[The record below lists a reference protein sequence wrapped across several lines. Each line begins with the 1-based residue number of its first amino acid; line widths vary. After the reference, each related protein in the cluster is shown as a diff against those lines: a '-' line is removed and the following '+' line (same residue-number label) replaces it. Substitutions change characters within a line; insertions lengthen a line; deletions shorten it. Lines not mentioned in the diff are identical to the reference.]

1 VLNIIDRG
9 LVAVPSVGPQ
19 QFWPLAVW
27 QRQRLRFFGVALV
40 SSLALRWRHCQ
51 QQAFLVASVAPALLP
66 SWPSKVRS
74 VPRWR
79 LPELCLRFPRIP
91 LASLPALCCCPCCR
105 HCAGIIALV
114 TWALLPLSRWHLCP
128 FFGQQKIGSAS
139 ALSGFPL
146 KFVKQRRQH
155 RQPLIITPPPTDA
168 MGDSSLFFVLA
179 FLGWQKIGSASALSG
194 FPLKIFLRGRTK
206 QRRQPLTIGMGPP
219 TDAMGDSSLFP
230 GHPGL

>member
-1 VLNIIDRG
+1 MLNIIARG

-66 SWPSKVRS
+66 SWPSKVRL

-79 LPELCLRFPRIP
+79 LLELCLRFCPHPAGIIASIVLLPMLPALCRHHCP
-91 LASLPALCCCPCCR
+91 CHMGAFALVALASLPVLGPA
-105 HCAGIIALV
+105 
-114 TWALLPLSRWHLCP
+114 
-128 FFGQQKIGSAS
+128 KIGSAS

-146 KFVKQRRQH
+146 KFVKRRRQH
-155 RQPLIITPPPTDA
+155 RRPLILTPPPTDA

-179 FLGWQKIGSASALSG
+179 FLGRQKIGSASALSG

-206 QRRQPLTIGMGPP
+206 QRRQPLTIRMGTPM
-219 TDAMGDSSLFP
+219 DAMGDSSLFP